1 MCVLLQLAVKRR
13 SLHTLASGWR
23 APVESIPEAQTRP
36 VLASNSVLAPAR
48 PLMPRLKLRTAYGAG
63 AI

>member
-1 MCVLLQLAVKRR
+1 MKLSRQVRALCIMCVLLQLAVKRR

-36 VLASNSVLAPAR
+36 VL
-48 PLMPRLKLRTAYGAG
+48 G
-63 AI
+63 